1 MILVMDA
8 GNTNIVIGVYR
19 HDTLIADWRLS
30 TDLKRTS
37 DEYGALITQLF
48 ERNGLDRSEVKGVII
63 SSVVPSIMYSIENMV
78 KKYFNTKAVVVGPG
92 VKTGINIKY
101 DNPREVG
108 ADRIVNAVA
117 ALEKYKRTMII
128 IDFGTATTFCA
139 VTAKGN
145 YLGGAICPGIK
156 ISAEAL
162 FKRAAKLPR
171 IELIKTPTVICSNT
185 VSSMQAGVVY
195 GYIGQVDYIVRKFK
209 DELIGMGEEEP
220 LVVATGGMA
229 NMIKEGSKQIDVID
243 PYLTLKGLKTI
254 YEKNKEQNII

>member
-1 MILVMDA
+1 MVLVMDA

-19 HDTLIADWRLS
+19 DDKLIADWRLS

-37 DEYGALITQLF
+37 DEYGALITDLF
-48 ERNGLDRSEVKGVII
+48 NRNGLDRSEVKGVII
-63 SSVVPSIMYSIENMV
+63 SSVVPSIMYSVESTI
-78 KKYFNTKAVVVGPG
+78 KKYLNTKAVMVGPG

-162 FKRAAKLPR
+162 FYRAAKLPR
-171 IELIKTPTVICSNT
+171 IELIKTPAIICRNT
-185 VSSMQAGVVY
+185 VSSMQAGVFY
-195 GYIGQVDYIVRKFK
+195 GYVGQVDYIVRKFK
-209 DELIGMGEEEP
+209 EELIGMGEEEP

-229 NMIKEGSKQIDVID
+229 SMIKEESKQIDVID

-254 YEKNKEQNII
+254 YEKNKEQNVL

>member
-1 MILVMDA
+1 MVLVMDA

-19 HDTLIADWRLS
+19 DDKLIADWRLS

-37 DEYGALITQLF
+37 DEYGALITDLF
-48 ERNGLDRSEVKGVII
+48 NRNGLDKSEVKGVII
-63 SSVVPSIMYSIENMV
+63 SSVVPSIMYSVESTI

-139 VTAKGN
+139 VTANGN

-162 FKRAAKLPR
+162 FYRAAKLPR
-171 IELIKTPTVICSNT
+171 IELIKTPSIICRNT

-195 GYIGQVDYIVRKFK
+195 GYVGQVDYIVRKFK
-209 DELIGMGEEEP
+209 EELLDVGEEEP
-220 LVVATGGMA
+220 FVVATGGMA
-229 NMIKEGSKQIDVID
+229 NMIKEESNQIDVID
-243 PYLTLKGLKTI
+243 PYLTLKGLKAI
-254 YEKNKEQNII
+254 YEKNKEQNVI

>member
-1 MILVMDA
+1 
-8 GNTNIVIGVYR
+8 NTNIVIGVYR
-19 HDTLIADWRLS
+19 DDKLIADWRLS

-37 DEYGALITQLF
+37 DEYGALITDLF
-48 ERNGLDRSEVKGVII
+48 NRNELDKSEVKGIII
-63 SSVVPSIMYSIENMV
+63 SSVVPGIMHSVENMI
-78 KKYFNTKAVVVGPG
+78 KKYFKIKAVIVGPG

-162 FKRAAKLPR
+162 FNRAAKLPR
-171 IELIKTPTVICSNT
+171 IELIKTPAIICRNT

-195 GYIGQVDYIVRKFK
+195 GYVGQVDYIVRKFK
-209 DELIGMGEEEP
+209 EELIGLGEEEP
-220 LVVATGGMA
+220 FVVATGAMA
-229 NMIKEGSKQIDVID
+229 GMIKEESKQIDVID

-254 YEKNKEQNII
+254 YEKNKEQNVI

>member
-19 HDTLIADWRLS
+19 YDRLIADWRLS

-48 ERNGLDRSEVKGVII
+48 ERNALDRSEVKGVII

-117 ALEKYKRTMII
+117 ALEKYNRTMII

-209 DELIGMGEEEP
+209 DELISMGEDEP
-220 LVVATGGMA
+220 FVVATGGMA

>member
-1 MILVMDA
+1 MVLVMDA

-19 HDTLIADWRLS
+19 DDKLIADWRLS

-37 DEYGALITQLF
+37 DEYGALITELF
-48 ERNGLDRSEVKGVII
+48 DRNGLDRSEVKGVII
-63 SSVVPSIMYSIENMV
+63 SSVVPSIMYSVENTV
-78 KKYFNTKAVVVGPG
+78 RKYFNTKAVVVGPG

-162 FKRAAKLPR
+162 FYRAAKLPR
-171 IELIKTPTVICSNT
+171 IELIKTPAVICRNT

-209 DELIGMGEEEP
+209 EELMILGEEEP
-220 LVVATGGMA
+220 LVIATGGMA

-243 PYLTLKGLKTI
+243 PYLTLKGLKII

>member
-19 HDTLIADWRLS
+19 DDKLIGDWRLS

-37 DEYGALITQLF
+37 DEYGALITELF
-48 ERNGLDRSEVKGVII
+48 DRNKLDTSEVKGVII
-63 SSVVPSIMYSIENMV
+63 SSVVPSIMHSVENTIR
-78 KKYFNTKAVVVGPG
+78 KYFNTKPVIVGPG

-108 ADRIVNAVA
+108 ADRIVNAAA

-139 VTAKGN
+139 VNAKGD

-162 FKRAAKLPR
+162 FYRAAKLPK
-171 IELIKTPTVICSNT
+171 IELVKTPTVICRNT

-209 DELIGMGEEEP
+209 EELAGMGEQEP
-220 LVVATGGMA
+220 FVVATGGMA
-229 NMIKEGSKQIDVID
+229 SFIKEDSKQIDAVD
-243 PYLTLKGLKTI
+243 PYLTLKGLKLI
-254 YEKNKEQNII
+254 YEKNKEHKVI

>member
-8 GNTNIVIGVYR
+8 GNTNIVIGVYK
-19 HDTLIADWRLS
+19 HDKLIADWRLS

-220 LVVATGGMA
+220 FVVATGGMA

>member
-19 HDTLIADWRLS
+19 DDKLIADWRLS

-37 DEYGALITQLF
+37 DEYGALITELF
-48 ERNGLDRSEVKGVII
+48 DRNGLDRSEVKGVII
-63 SSVVPSIMYSIENMV
+63 SSVVPSIMYSIENTV

-139 VTAKGN
+139 VTGKGN

-162 FKRAAKLPR
+162 FMRAAKLPR
-171 IELIKTPTVICSNT
+171 IELIKTPAVICRNT

-243 PYLTLKGLKTI
+243 PYLTLKGLKAI
-254 YEKNKEQNII
+254 YEKNKEQNAI

>member
-19 HDTLIADWRLS
+19 DDKLIADWRLS

-37 DEYGALITQLF
+37 DEYGAIITELF
-48 ERNGLDRSEVKGVII
+48 DRNGLDRSEVKGVII
-63 SSVVPSIMYSIENMV
+63 SSVVPSIMYSIENTV
-78 KKYFNTKAVVVGPG
+78 KKYFSTKAVVVGPG

-139 VTAKGN
+139 VTEKGN

-162 FKRAAKLPR
+162 FYRAAKLPR
-171 IELIKTPTVICSNT
+171 IELIKTPAVICRNT

-209 DELIGMGEEEP
+209 EELMILGEEEP
-220 LVVATGGMA
+220 LVIATGGMA
-229 NMIKEGSKQIDVID
+229 NMIKEGSKQIDIID
-243 PYLTLKGLKTI
+243 PYLTLKGLKII
-254 YEKNKEQNII
+254 YEKNKE

>member
-19 HDTLIADWRLS
+19 HDKLIADWRLS

-220 LVVATGGMA
+220 FVVATGGMA